1 MQTHGMRQCDVRL
14 LCLTGRTT
22 MYESRAYLRPLTLPR
37 RCHRHRR
44 VNRRLLCVVTGPPLI
59 IVKAMDNDE
68 SYGNTIVLTVLKIEL
83 TMTAYVPF
91 HVRT

>member
-1 MQTHGMRQCDVRL
+1 MSRVLICDR
-14 LCLTGRTT
+14 
-22 MYESRAYLRPLTLPR
+22 R
-37 RCHRHRR
+37 RCRVDAIDRR
-44 VNRRLLCVVTGPPLI
+44 VNRRLLCVTTGPPSI

>member
-1 MQTHGMRQCDVRL
+1 MTD
-14 LCLTGRTT
+14 
-22 MYESRAYLRPLTLPR
+22 PLS
-37 RCHRHRR
+37 
-44 VNRRLLCVVTGPPLI
+44 I

-83 TMTAYVPF
+83 MTAAYEPF